1 MRFACFPDPAEF
13 ARRARPLLD
22 ADPVRHNVALGILS
36 SLRDHPGRYA
46 SFALWAVEDAAG
58 PAAAALHTPPFSAVL
73 VKPRDDA
80 GLIALA
86 EGMHGAGV
94 ELPGVGGARPEVDLF
109 AGIWAGL
116 AGTQA
121 VPHMSL
127 RIHALDRVEPVPE
140 AAGAMR
146 FATAADRELL
156 LRWMIAFADEARL
169 ADDREQVQKMI
180 DARLAA
186 DPPGLVLWERGG
198 EPVSAA
204 GATRSSLEAAR
215 VGPVYTPPRH
225 RGKGY
230 ATSLVAELT
239 GRLLAAGHRRCMLV
253 TDLANATSNG
263 TYRRIGYLPV
273 CDSADYRFELTALS

>member
-1 MRFACFPDPAEF
+1 MGFACFPDPAEF

-140 AAGAMR
+140 AARAWPPTLQGWCCGSAAANRSARPALRGPRSRRPGWGRCTRRRGTGARAMR
-146 FATAADRELL
+146 R
-156 LRWMIAFADEARL
+156 RWW
-169 ADDREQVQKMI
+169 
-180 DARLAA
+180 
-186 DPPGLVLWERGG
+186 P
-198 EPVSAA
+198 S
-204 GATRSSLEAAR
+204 
-215 VGPVYTPPRH
+215 
-225 RGKGY
+225 
-230 ATSLVAELT
+230 
-239 GRLLAAGHRRCMLV
+239 
-253 TDLANATSNG
+253 
-263 TYRRIGYLPV
+263 
-273 CDSADYRFELTALS
+273 